1 MKFTKTSK
9 DVYLRIALD
18 ISASDT
24 GIVVWRQSA
33 GTREAQDM
41 YIGHFKTP
49 GSGDYQAL
57 LNVGRDI
64 GDIIDN
70 HLQTAEYAG
79 VQVYPEQVFIG
90 PHGAGMI
97 KPLMMHGILMAI
109 IHTVAA
115 DHHKD
120 MWWTEVHVSTWR
132 NWLLKAHAV
141 KAASKKSKN
150 LKAATL
156 QIINKLG
163 YETEDNSNIADA
175 IGIMCWVT
183 KVGETP

>member
-1 MKFTKTSK
+1 MKFAKTSK

-24 GIVVWRQSA
+24 GIVVWRQYA
-33 GTREAQDM
+33 GAREAQNL
-41 YIGHFKTP
+41 YISHFKTP

-70 HLQTAEYAG
+70 NLHTAEYAG

-109 IHTVAA
+109 IHAVAA
-115 DHHKD
+115 DHRKD
-120 MWWTEVHVSTWR
+120 MWWNEVNVNTWR
-132 NWLLKAHAV
+132 NWLLKEHAV
-141 KAASKKSKN
+141 KAASRKSKD

-163 YETEDNSNIADA
+163 YETEGNSNIADA
-175 IGIMCWVT
+175 IGIMRWVT